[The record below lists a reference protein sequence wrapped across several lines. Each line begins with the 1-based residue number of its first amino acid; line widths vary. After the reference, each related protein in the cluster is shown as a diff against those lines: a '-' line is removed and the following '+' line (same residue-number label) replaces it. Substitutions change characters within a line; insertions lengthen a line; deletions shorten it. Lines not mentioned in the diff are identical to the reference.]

1 MLGWVCGLNQI
12 FFNIYFQIKIFLQ
25 NFKKISEFLSDWR
38 IFILADQTSVFC
50 SSILDLRILIPL

>member
-12 FFNIYFQIKIFLQ
+12 FLNIYFQIKIFLQ

>member
-25 NFKKISEFLSDWR
+25 NFKKISEFLSD
-38 IFILADQTSVFC
+38 
-50 SSILDLRILIPL
+50 